1 MFFTYVHCPGLTKF
15 AYDRVNLTAVN
26 HQGLSLYLPPT
37 KQLYL
42 PKMVLHIWI
51 LNNCIRQYQPNYS
64 DQFYFSQL
72 KFPWSLL
79 KLLFRLSTNY
89 STRFVLRYV
98 WPWLWI
104 TPARAFDFSECH
116 FSGGH
121 IDNTPDKKFCC
132 VALLG
137 FIQSLQWILNGD
149 AQFYLRL
156 LPPAF
161 FSPPSSLTFLST
173 SCSFLARNSMNPF
186 ALPTWFCFSSLPDQH
201 QMSFR
206 LQLTFCVCK
215 EISYTPIFFP
225 FKGIPYAHD
234 EC

>member
-1 MFFTYVHCPGLTKF
+1 MFFTYAHCPGLTKF
-15 AYDRVNLTAVN
+15 AYDRANLTAVN

-72 KFPWSLL
+72 KFSWSLL

-104 TPARAFDFSECH
+104 TPARAFDCSECH
-116 FSGGH
+116 FPAGA
-121 IDNTPDKKFCC
+121 TPTTPLTKNSVVLPVLVLSSPCNEFSRVMPKFTCAYC
-132 VALLG
+132 LL
-137 FIQSLQWILNGD
+137 L
-149 AQFYLRL
+149 
-156 LPPAF
+156 
-161 FSPPSSLTFLST
+161 SSLH
-173 SCSFLARNSMNPF
+173 P
-186 ALPTWFCFSSLPDQH
+186 LPSRS
-201 QMSFR
+201 
-206 LQLTFCVCK
+206 
-215 EISYTPIFFP
+215 
-225 FKGIPYAHD
+225 
-234 EC
+234 